1 MPDSTLPKWART
13 IARILRGGLC
23 VFAVLVGFGDLIAPS
38 QVVKDAAGP
47 HVVQTWALTLV
58 LAGTVAVCAVVLHRW
73 RWEMITVSL
82 LALAL
87 AARAVAV
94 WLSVADGERIAAAAG
109 ISIAALTFL
118 LRTVDLM
125 VFAAK
130 ASAGLRLYR
139 RRAGA

>member
-1 MPDSTLPKWART
+1 MPDSTLPRWART

-23 VFAVLVGFGDLIAPS
+23 VLAVLVGFGDLIAPS
-38 QVVKDAAGP
+38 PVVKDAAGP
-47 HVVQTWALTLV
+47 HVVQAWALALV

-73 RWEMITVSL
+73 RWEMIAVSV

-87 AARAVAV
+87 ASRAVAV
-94 WLSVADGERIAAAAG
+94 WLSVTDGERVAAAAG
-109 ISIAALTFL
+109 VSIAALTFL

-139 RRAGA
+139 RRAGT